1 MRIQSITIAKT
12 ICSMRKIKALYK
24 LMKNAVYGKT
34 MDSLTN
40 RIGVKLVINKKRL
53 FKIGIKTKLHVT
65 KNIW

>member
-1 MRIQSITIAKT
+1 
-12 ICSMRKIKALYK
+12 MRKIKALYK
-24 LMKNAVYGKT
+24 LMKNAVHGKT